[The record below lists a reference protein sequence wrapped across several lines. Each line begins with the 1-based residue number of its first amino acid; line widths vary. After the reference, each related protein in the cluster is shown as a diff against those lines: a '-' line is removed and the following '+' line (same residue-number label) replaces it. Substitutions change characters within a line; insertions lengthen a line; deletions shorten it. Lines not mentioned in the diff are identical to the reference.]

1 MKFELVILCMA
12 FVAMSTAV
20 PVQYV
25 RVGNRLYVIPDGN
38 TMPGFGTRFQTNFQ
52 DDIDEDRL
60 KFDGPRFQEVSLDEK
75 TDVVGVPDNFIPPSM
90 RSTRRP
96 TRTPTRKTTQKP
108 TQSPSAS
115 GVKYVRIGDKV
126 YIIRE
131 NQDEGR
137 FEELGSD
144 DSKQSPK
151 PTRKPAPSTTTTEPA
166 QSAESTNQK
175 STSFTS
181 KIKKMFSWFS
191 S

>member
-1 MKFELVILCMA
+1 MALVAL
-12 FVAMSTAV
+12 STAV

-38 TMPGFGTRFQTNFQ
+38 TMPGFGTRFQRDFQ
-52 DDIDEDRL
+52 DDIDDDRL

-75 TDVVGVPDNFIPPSM
+75 TDVVGVPVNFPHPSM

-96 TRTPTRKTTQKP
+96 TRTPTRKTTPKP

-151 PTRKPAPSTTTTEPA
+151 NRYTTTAKPTQKPAPSTTTTEPV